1 MSNKKLTITLA
12 LTVGFVSPAAPILAA
27 NISTTVLASGLNNP
41 RGMTFGPDGQLYIA
55 QAGRGGNGT
64 CILSGGQSQ
73 VCYGPTSAIARLNT
87 TTGATEVLIDNLPS
101 LAQQPSGNEGTGL
114 QDLYFDQ
121 SGQLFGIIGLG
132 TNPDVRDN
140 TLGVSAFGQAIA
152 INLTGTPSWSPVAD
166 LADFERDN
174 NPDGG
179 GVDSNPYSLVVQN
192 GVIYATDAGGNSL
205 LRVDGNGAIT
215 AIAAFPV
222 RSVTPPPFIPNLP
235 NPFPMQA
242 VPTGM
247 AIGPDNQLY
256 IGQLTGF
263 PFPVG
268 GANVYRFNGTNLEE
282 FATGFTNIID
292 LAFAPDGSLY
302 VLEYASNFLAGDF
315 SGQLWRIA
323 PNGTRQSILD
333 EGLSFPTGLAIG
345 DDGAIYVANQGFVG
359 GQGQILKITS
369 TPEMTSVIAL
379 GVTALMGLRLR
390 SKKKST
396 SL

>member
-1 MSNKKLTITLA
+1 MNNRKLTLALA
-12 LTVGFVSPAAPILAA
+12 LTVGFVSPTTPILAA
-27 NISTTVLASGLNNP
+27 NISTTVLASSLNNP
-41 RGMTFGPDGQLYIA
+41 RGITLGPDGKLYIA
-55 QAGRGGNGT
+55 LAGRGGNGT
-64 CILSGGQSQ
+64 CIPSGSGQGE
-73 VCYGPTSAIARLNT
+73 VCYGPTSAITRLDP
-87 TTGATEVLIDNLPS
+87 TTGTTEILLDNLPS
-101 LAQQPSGNEGTGL
+101 LAQQPSGDEGTGV

-121 SGQLFGIIGLG
+121 TGQLFGIIGLG

-140 TLGVSAFGQAIA
+140 TLNIPTFGQAIA
-152 INLTGTPSWSPVAD
+152 IDLSGTPSWSPIAD

-179 GVDSNPYSLVVQN
+179 EVDSNPYSIVVQN
-192 GVIYATDAGGNSL
+192 DIIYATDAGGNSL
-205 LRVDGNGAIT
+205 LRVDSNGDIT
-215 AIAAFPV
+215 AIATFPV
-222 RSVTPPPFIPNLP
+222 RLVTPPPFIPNLP

-242 VPTGM
+242 VPTGI

-292 LAFAPDGSLY
+292 IAFAPDGSLY

-315 SGQLWRIA
+315 GGQLWKIA
-323 PNGTRQSILD
+323 SDGTRESILD

-345 DDGAIYVANQGFVG
+345 DDGAIYVANQGFIG

-369 TPEMTSVIAL
+369 TPEMTSAIAL
-379 GVTALMGLRLR
+379 GITGLFSLRLR
-390 SKKKST
+390 SRKS
-396 SL
+396 

>member
-1 MSNKKLTITLA
+1 MNNKKLTLTLA
-12 LTVGFVSPAAPILAA
+12 LTVGFVSPTAPILAT

-64 CILSGGQSQ
+64 CIVTGQSQ
-73 VCYGPTSAIARLNT
+73 VCSGLTSTIARLNT

-132 TNPDVRDN
+132 THPDVRDN
-140 TLGVSAFGQAIA
+140 TLGVPAFGQAIA
-152 INLTGTPSWSPVAD
+152 INLSGTPSWSLKAD
-166 LADFERDN
+166 LANFERDN

-179 GVDSNPYSLVVQN
+179 EVDSNPYSLVVQN

-205 LRVDGNGAIT
+205 LRVDGNGDIT
-215 AIAAFPV
+215 AIATFPV
-222 RSVTPPPFIPNLP
+222 LLNPNLP
-235 NPFPMQA
+235 NPIEA
-242 VPTGM
+242 VPTGI

-345 DDGAIYVANQGFVG
+345 DDGAIYVANQGFAG

-369 TPEMTSVIAL
+369 TPEMTSAIAL
-379 GVTALMGLRLR
+379 GVTALTGLRLR
-390 SKKKST
+390 PKKKST
-396 SL
+396 SS

>member
-1 MSNKKLTITLA
+1 MNNKKLTLTLA
-12 LTVGFVSPAAPILAA
+12 LTVGFVSPTAPMLAA

-41 RGMTFGPDGQLYIA
+41 RGMTLGPDGQLYIS

-64 CILSGGQSQ
+64 CVVTGPSQ
-73 VCYGPTSAIARLNT
+73 VCYGSTSAIARLHT

-132 TNPDVRDN
+132 TNPNVRDN
-140 TLGVSAFGQAIA
+140 TLGIPAFGQAIA
-152 INLTGTPSWSPVAD
+152 INLSGTPSWSLKAD
-166 LADFERDN
+166 LADFEGNN

-179 GVDSNPYSLVVQN
+179 EVDSNPYSLVVQN

-205 LRVDGNGAIT
+205 LRVDGNGNIE
-215 AIAAFPV
+215 AIATFPV
-222 RSVTPPPFIPNLP
+222 RLVTPPPFIPNLP

-315 SGQLWRIA
+315 SGQLWKIA
-323 PNGTRQSILD
+323 PNGTRQSK
-333 EGLSFPTGLAIG
+333 
-345 DDGAIYVANQGFVG
+345 
-359 GQGQILKITS
+359 LKRT
-369 TPEMTSVIAL
+369 
-379 GVTALMGLRLR
+379 
-390 SKKKST
+390 
-396 SL
+396 